1 LAKDVRIFAPQPHIE
16 LVAAALIE
24 LTACMKM
31 PIVMRLLLL
40 TATLFSTAL
49 AQEENPTQN
58 GYSIITWKNTAATK
72 EWKEVIDAL
81 QEKHQAQLIVC
92 ENSLNEALPSLQ
104 KQQPRFVAIVGQST
118 QIGSKVLQDLQ
129 PMLRQIDA
137 DPYLDV
143 RWGVITGRSAADAM
157 RIVQEKMPLVIER
170 TVSATRLPTSFGKEV
185 ECFDELTARRHSL
198 KKDGGMNQE
207 IPLPADDSIAALAQ
221 AFADPRTQFIV
232 TSGHATTRD
241 WQPGYSYKNGAFHSR
256 DGVLYGLD
264 LAKKEHSVHS
274 DTPKIYLPCGN
285 CLMGQVD
292 GPDAMALAW
301 MHSAG
306 VRQMAGYLEPTW
318 YGYMGWGILD
328 YFYEQ
333 PARFTFAEA
342 FVANQHALIHRLA
355 TQKNLSAMD
364 RKGLLFD
371 RDMVAFYGDPAW
383 SATMAAQPDSLWFS
397 QKLTQTADTILL
409 EIAPLNKESSYTT
422 IDTNGSQR
430 GGRPFIAFLPENI
443 NPEEY
448 DYVSDDRYKPILGD
462 DFVLFPRPENDPKPV
477 PLSAQWKR
485 RSPNKK

>member
-1 LAKDVRIFAPQPHIE
+1 MRIFAPQPHIG

-104 KQQPRFVAIVGQST
+104 KQQPHFVAIVGQST

-143 RWGVITGRSAADAM
+143 RWGVITGRSASDAM
-157 RIVQEKMPLVIER
+157 RIVKEKQALVIER

-264 LAKKEHSVHS
+264 LAKKEHPVRS

-292 GPDAMALAW
+292 GSDAMALAW

-318 YGYMGWGILD
+318 YGYMGWGMLD

-383 SATMAAQPDSLWFS
+383 SATMAAQPDALWFS

-430 GGRPFIAFLPENI
+430 GGRPFIAFLPKDI

-448 DYVSDDRYKPILGD
+448 ELVSASRYNPILGN
-462 DFVLFPRPENDPKPV
+462 DFVLLPRPENDPKPTHLEV
-477 PLSAQWKR
+477 RWKR
-485 RSPNKK
+485 RTSNKK

>member
-1 LAKDVRIFAPQPHIE
+1 MRVFSRLGSNIG
-16 LVAAALIE
+16 LVLKALIE
-24 LTACMKM
+24 LNACMNIPFASCLM
-31 PIVMRLLLL
+31 LL
-40 TATLFSTAL
+40 TAIFFSTAS
-49 AQEENPTQN
+49 AQEKESAKSQ
-58 GYSIITWKNTAATK
+58 YSIVTWKNTAASK

-81 QEKHQAQLIVC
+81 QSKHQAQVIVC

-104 KQQPRFVAIVGQST
+104 KQQPRFVAIVGQPT
-118 QIGSKVLQDLQ
+118 QVGSKVLQELQ
-129 PMLRQIDA
+129 PMLRQIDE

-143 RWGVITGRSAADAM
+143 RWGVITGRSAADAL
-157 RIVQEKMPLVIER
+157 RIVQEKQPLVIER

-198 KKDGGMNQE
+198 KKFGGENQE
-207 IPLPADDSIAALAQ
+207 LPLGEDDSIAELAQ
-221 AFADPRTQFIV
+221 AFADARTQFIV

-264 LAKKEHSVHS
+264 LAGKEHPVHS
-274 DTPKIYLPCGN
+274 NTPKIYLPCGN

-318 YGYMGWGILD
+318 YGYMGWGLLD

-355 TQKNLSAMD
+355 THKELSPMD

-383 SATMAAQPDSLWFS
+383 SATMAEIPNSLWFS
-397 QKLTQTADTILL
+397 QKLTQTADEILL
-409 EIAPLNKESSYTT
+409 EIALLKQENSYLT

-430 GGRPFIAFLPENI
+430 GGRPFIAFLPEKI
-443 NPEEY
+443 DPTQFEL
-448 DYVSDDRYKPILGD
+448 VSGSRYKPILGD
-462 DFVLFPRPENDPKPV
+462 DFILFPRPQNDPKPV
-477 PLSAQWKR
+477 PLDAIWR
-485 RSPNKK
+485 RRTAGKN

>member
-1 LAKDVRIFAPQPHIE
+1 MRIFAPRPHIG

-49 AQEENPTQN
+49 VQEENPAQN

-81 QEKHQAQLIVC
+81 QAKQQAQLIVC

-104 KQQPRFVAIVGQST
+104 KQQPRFVAIVGQPT
-118 QIGSKVLQDLQ
+118 QIGSKVLQELQ

-157 RIVQEKMPLVIER
+157 RIVKEKQALVIER

-221 AFADPRTQFIV
+221 AFADPHTQFIV

-264 LAKKEHSVHS
+264 LAKKEHPIHS

-318 YGYMGWGILD
+318 YGYMGWGMLD

-355 TQKNLSAMD
+355 TQKNLSDMD

-397 QKLTQTADTILL
+397 QKLTQTEDSILL
-409 EIAPLNKESSYTT
+409 EITPLNKDSSYTT

-430 GGRPFIAFLPENI
+430 GGRPLIAFLPEVI
-443 NPEEY
+443 NPGDFEL
-448 DYVSDDRYKPILGD
+448 VTVTQTKPILGD
-462 DFVLFPRPENDPKPV
+462 DFVLFPRPVINDEPV
-477 PLSAQWKR
+477 PLEAKWKR
-485 RSPNKK
+485 RSSNKK